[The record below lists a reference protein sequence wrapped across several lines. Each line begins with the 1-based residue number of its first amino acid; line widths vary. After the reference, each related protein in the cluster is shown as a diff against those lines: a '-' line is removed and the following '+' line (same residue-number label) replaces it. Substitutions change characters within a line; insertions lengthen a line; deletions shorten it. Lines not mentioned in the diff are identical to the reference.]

1 MGMPNPLERVLINE
15 DLDWKLN
22 SEVEEILTFFY
33 SQHGPRSSSFERL
46 EWGNG
51 LKPKPSIEEPLVLD
65 LKPLPYNLKCSF
77 LNPTSFIQ
85 VMIFVGLHEIEEEKL
100 LWVLKDNK
108 EAFGWKIHDIKGL
121 DPIIFN
127 HKINIKAH
135 KQLPQKRLNLNKM
148 EVVKGE
154 VIKLLD
160 A

>member
-1 MGMPNPLERVLINE
+1 MEGVFSSMGMPNPLERVLINE

-77 LNPTSFIQ
+77 LNPTSFI
-85 VMIFVGLHEIEEEKL
+85 
-100 LWVLKDNK
+100 
-108 EAFGWKIHDIKGL
+108 
-121 DPIIFN
+121 
-127 HKINIKAH
+127 
-135 KQLPQKRLNLNKM
+135 
-148 EVVKGE
+148 
-154 VIKLLD
+154 
-160 A
+160 